1 MKRYVTSLFCCMLL
15 GTAVW
20 ADIVHLKD
28 GRKVEG
34 TVVEQ
39 SDQKVVVQTKFGMSE
54 FMASEVARVEKKATP
69 EEEFKTRREAAE
81 GDADALYELYL
92 WAKAQGLKSE
102 PTRVLRDVIKVD
114 PDHENARKLLGYE
127 RYDGVWLTEK
137 EVEKR
142 KADAERKEN
151 EANGLVLYKGEWID
165 RAEKEKRENEAKG
178 LTLIDGEW
186 VNKKDVERKQKE
198 AEQSRLRA
206 ENLAKGLYEVEGK
219 WVPKSEAEAY
229 YADLNNPYVAE
240 GEHVYLHTNNGIDFG
255 DKMLIEA
262 ESAYRRARDFF
273 GAEPRS
279 EDAKLRIF
287 VTRNL
292 EDYNR
297 LGTNFNADEQSSNF
311 YVFASPWLGD
321 NEQGLDLVTVTQ
333 YNQSND
339 LTAVY
344 VAHATVEQ
352 FVRRLI
358 GPTAADPAPR
368 WFIDGVSAYISRFQ
382 NANYY
387 GWSRNRLIETGG
399 VLKLK
404 THFGSYLPHEQQILG
419 GGVLVAWLKSDRCP
433 DDVRKEFAEAVAA
446 VNDGKKVQKT
456 FRSFEKV
463 LMKNEDAFRDF
474 AEL

>member
-1 MKRYVTSLFCCMLL
+1 MKRHLTCFFCCLL
-15 GTAVW
+15 LCAPAWSDV
-20 ADIVHLKD
+20 VHLKD

-39 SDQKVVVQTKFGMSE
+39 TDQKVVVQTKFGVNE
-54 FMASEVARVEKKATP
+54 FKASDVARVEKKATP
-69 EEEFKTRREAAE
+69 EEEFKARREAAD
-81 GDADALYELYL
+81 GDAAKLYELYL

-102 PTRVLRDVIKVD
+102 PSRVLRDVIKVD
-114 PDHENARKLLGYE
+114 PEHENARKLLGYE
-127 RYDGVWLTEK
+127 KYEGEWLTEK
-137 EVEKR
+137 ELEKR
-142 KADAERKEN
+142 KAEAERKDK
-151 EANGLVLYKGEWID
+151 EAKGLVLYKGEWIEP
-165 RAEKEKRENEAKG
+165 AEKEKRENEAKG

-186 VNKKDVERKQKE
+186 VNKKDIERKQKE
-198 AEQSRLRA
+198 AERSRLRA

-240 GEHVYLHTNNGIDFG
+240 GEHIQLHTNNGIDFG

-262 ESAYRRARDFF
+262 EAAYRRTREFF
-273 GAEPRS
+273 GMEPNLNGG
-279 EDAKLRIF
+279 KFHVF

-297 LGTNFNADEQSSNF
+297 LGNNFNADEQSSNF

-321 NEQGLDLVTVTQ
+321 NEQGIDLVTVTQ
-333 YNQSND
+333 FNTSND

-344 VAHATVEQ
+344 VAHATAEQ

-382 NANYY
+382 NTNYY

-419 GGVLVAWLKSDRCP
+419 GGILVAWLKSDRCP
-433 DDVRKEFAEAVAA
+433 EEVQKELADCVVAVTE
-446 VNDGKKVQKT
+446 GKKVQKA
-456 FRSFEKV
+456 FRSLEK
-463 LMKNEDAFRDF
+463 LLLKNEDAFRDF